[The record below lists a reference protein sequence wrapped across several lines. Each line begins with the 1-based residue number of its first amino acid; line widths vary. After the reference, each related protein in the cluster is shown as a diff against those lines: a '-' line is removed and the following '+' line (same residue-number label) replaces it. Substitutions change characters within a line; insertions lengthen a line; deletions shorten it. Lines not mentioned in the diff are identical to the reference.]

1 MSMNQLSVLPGVWVG
16 LAVLVILRAVE
27 VSLMF
32 VLIFVPRMVL
42 LAGLAAIVLGWVK
55 MAVVEVLGMT
65 ELEGMLVLPLGNWEM
80 VSRIQSVSLVI
91 LEYTPGL
98 IA

>member
-1 MSMNQLSVLPGVWVG
+1 MAVSVV
-16 LAVLVILRAVE
+16 LRAVE
-27 VSLMF
+27 FLLMV
-32 VLIFVPRMVL
+32 VLIFVRRVVL
-42 LAGLAAIVLGWVK
+42 LAGPAAVVLGWIK
-55 MAVVEVLGMT
+55 MAVVEVLGMA
-65 ELEGMLVLPLGNWEM
+65 ELEGMFVPPLGNWEI

>member
-1 MSMNQLSVLPGVWVG
+1 MAVSVV
-16 LAVLVILRAVE
+16 LRAVE
-27 VSLMF
+27 FLLMV
-32 VLIFVPRMVL
+32 VLIFVRRVVL
-42 LAGLAAIVLGWVK
+42 LAGPAAIVLGWIK
-55 MAVVEVLGMT
+55 MAVVEVLGMA
-65 ELEGMLVLPLGNWEM
+65 ELEGMFVPPLGNWEI